1 MSEALAVAAPK
12 DTPSSRWPWH
22 WLIFLPVAASVVA
35 GLTTL
40 GIAIKHGDKPLPA
53 AVARTGPVQYGHV
66 LGQIQAREAGVSGSG
81 EIEGSRV
88 ALQMQ
93 GGELPATLELRL
105 WHPTERSRDH
115 VIVLR
120 AAGDGRYIGE
130 LRDPVGGYHAL
141 LAAPDGAWQIP
152 GVWSADARGLRFVP

>member
-12 DTPSSRWPWH
+12 DTPVSRWPWH

-40 GIAIKHGDKPLPA
+40 GIAIQYGDKPLPV
-53 AVARTGPVQYGHV
+53 AVARTGPVQYGYV
-66 LGQIQAREAGVSGSG
+66 VGQIQAREAGVSGSAD
-81 EIEGSRV
+81 IDGSRV
-88 ALQMQ
+88 ALQMT
-93 GGELPATLELRL
+93 GSSLPDTLELRL

-120 AAGDGRYIGE
+120 AAGDGRYVGE

-141 LAAPDGAWQIP
+141 LAASDGAWQIP
-152 GVWSADARGLRFVP
+152 GVWSGDARSLSFVP